1 MKSFV
6 KFNLGVMRSPS
17 IGAAVRADQ
26 LPIFP
31 LIQESK

>member
-6 KFNLGVMRSPS
+6 KFNLGVMRLPS
-17 IGAAVRADQ
+17 IGAAVRTDH

-31 LIQESK
+31 LIQEFK